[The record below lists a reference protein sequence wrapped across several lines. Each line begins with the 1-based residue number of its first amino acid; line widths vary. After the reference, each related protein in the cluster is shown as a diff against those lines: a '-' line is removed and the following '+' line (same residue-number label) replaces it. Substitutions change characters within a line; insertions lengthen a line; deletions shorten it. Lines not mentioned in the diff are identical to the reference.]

1 MRWNQVLKC
10 PEVFSSAWGLW
21 DHFYTFGILAKPPGA
36 GCCDWLAGVT
46 HSPSLWEALL
56 HSTFLSKLSAIYS
69 LASLVFN
76 FSAFLVWSWQWS
88 QSQADILSW
97 CPWGVPVFISGKK
110 FMSILVEDRLHQQ
123 HSNYSLTFTSSSLP
137 PLFFPS
143 FLLPFFPSL
152 YYSLIF

>member
-10 PEVFSSAWGLW
+10 PEAFPSAWGS
-21 DHFYTFGILAKPPGA
+21 GIISTLLAFR
-36 GCCDWLAGVT
+36 
-46 HSPSLWEALL
+46 PSLQGQGVVTGLQVSRTVPVFGEALL
-56 HSTFLSKLSAIYS
+56 HSTFLSKLPAIYF
-69 LASLVFN
+69 LFSLVFN

-97 CPWGVPVFISGKK
+97 CLWGVPVFIPGKK

-137 PLFFPS
+137 PLFLPS
-143 FLLPFFPSL
+143 FLLPFLPSP
-152 YYSLIF
+152 YSSLIF